1 MTIRLSEQIVE
12 VEKEIRDRA
21 RRYPVMIEKGRLLP
35 ETADAKLAALR
46 AVQSTLVWLETNMD
60 WIRAEAQRRAAEAR
74 MRAEA
79 DELMRHP
86 DVAVV
91 AAAFPGG
98 TITHIEDI
106 EKADS

>member
-1 MTIRLSEQIVE
+1 METDYRHLNPIPIRE
-12 VEKEIRDRA
+12 RA
-21 RRYPVMIEKGRLLP
+21 SILFLEKGRIDVD
-35 ETADAKLAALR
+35 DAKLAALR